1 MDLAAFKESLAG
13 SEPPADARLALRA
26 LWHAG
31 KGDWQTAHDLANSQH
46 TDETNW
52 VHAYLHR
59 VEGDHGNAGYW
70 YRRVG
75 REAPGVPVDAEWA
88 AIVESLLG

>member
-1 MDLAAFKESLAG
+1 MNLVAFKESLAADA
-13 SEPPADARLALRA
+13 PPAETPLALQA

-46 TDETNW
+46 TDDTNW

-59 VEGDHGNAGYW
+59 VEGDQSNASYW

-75 REAPGVPVDAEWA
+75 RDAPGVPVDAEWA
-88 AIVESLLG
+88 DIVAALLP